1 MKLTNILNEF
11 KSDVGEAG
19 FSSSARQM
27 RGLNDKVKTIV
38 ILTAENPCAA
48 KFASDVNK
56 DRNRD
61 LEKFLINALYG
72 YRKVKGQYGNLENS
86 FMVNN
91 MTKGMAMKL
100 GNQFQQ
106 ESIVFG
112 ERFDDGDKVGMTFQ
126 LIITYN
132 CKGDAPVGTVVGER
146 KVFIGR
152 QDENDFYTEVK
163 GRKFQIPVIDVADEV
178 EKKDAEGNTIIGA
191 DGKPEMKTIGVTDYD
206 KASWD
211 GGKIAGSVYVPTDIS
226 PEDDKQISE
235 WIKTS
240 LNEDVT
246 EKAQWMR
253 RGMIINLLKKY
264 F

>member
-1 MKLTNILNEF
+1 
-11 KSDVGEAG
+11 
-19 FSSSARQM
+19 
-27 RGLNDKVKTIV
+27 
-38 ILTAENPCAA
+38 
-48 KFASDVNK
+48 
-56 DRNRD
+56 
-61 LEKFLINALYG
+61 
-72 YRKVKGQYGNLENS
+72 
-86 FMVNN
+86 MVNN

-132 CKGDAPVGTVVGER
+132 CTGDAPVGTVVGER

-163 GRKFQIPVIDVADEV
+163 GRKFQIPFFDVEHEV
-178 EKKDAEGNTIIGA
+178 ERKDDKGNTVL
-191 DGKPEMKTIGVTDYD
+191 DDEGKPKMDVVGRTEYD

-211 GGKIAGSVYVPTDIS
+211 GGKIAGSVYVPTDIT

-240 LNEDVT
+240 LNENLT

>member
-1 MKLTNILNEF
+1 MNDEILNKLHKIAMLFENNGNEQIANEF
-11 KSDVGEAG
+11 NWTQEQRD
-19 FSSSARQM
+19 
-27 RGLNDKVKTIV
+27 
-38 ILTAENPCAA
+38 IL
-48 KFASDVNK
+48 
-56 DRNRD
+56 
-61 LEKFLINALYG
+61 
-72 YRKVKGQYGNLENS
+72 
-86 FMVNN
+86 
-91 MTKGMAMKL
+91 L
-100 GNQFQQ
+100 G
-106 ESIVFG
+106 
-112 ERFDDGDKVGMTFQ
+112 
-126 LIITYN
+126 
-132 CKGDAPVGTVVGER
+132 
-146 KVFIGR
+146 
-152 QDENDFYTEVK
+152 
-163 GRKFQIPVIDVADEV
+163 
-178 EKKDAEGNTIIGA
+178 KKDAEGNTIIGA